1 MEKLE
6 GNFNMRYFISDLH
19 MDHKNVINFE
29 RTQFTTI
36 EEHNIYIVNF
46 FNQLIKKL
54 KPSDEVWNLGD
65 FGSPDYLYLSDMIR
79 NIGAKSIFLYG
90 NHDEQA
96 NLSLFQQ
103 HFDEV
108 YLYPVY
114 LSQKLV
120 ISHFPVAVYND
131 TINIHGHTHSSRL
144 KDLNHVCASIHVA
157 NYQPITDKNLDSIYS
172 RLPKFTRR
180 FLYEPWANDYQFT
193 QCKEDVVMDPN
204 GNIDLSASRLLQK
217 LNTERRIQESNSYQP
232 YRGEGKFN
240 D

>member
-1 MEKLE
+1 
-6 GNFNMRYFISDLH
+6 MRYFISDLH

-36 EEHNIYIVNF
+36 EEYNKCIVNF
-46 FNQLIKKL
+46 FNQLVKKL

-65 FGSPDYLYLSDMIR
+65 FGSLDYLYLSDMIR
-79 NIGAKSIFLYG
+79 DTGAKSIFLYG

-120 ISHFPVAVYND
+120 VSHFPVAVYDD
-131 TINIHGHTHSSRL
+131 TINIHGHTHGSRL

-172 RLPKFTRR
+172 RLPRFTRR

-193 QCKEDVVMDPN
+193 QRKEDVVMDPN

-217 LNTERRIQESNSYQP
+217 LNTERRIQENNSYQP
-232 YRGEGKFN
+232 YHGEGKFN

>member
-1 MEKLE
+1 
-6 GNFNMRYFISDLH
+6 MRYFISDLH

-36 EEHNIYIVNF
+36 EEYNKCIVNF
-46 FNQLIKKL
+46 FNQLVKKL

-120 ISHFPVAVYND
+120 VSHFPVAVYDD
-131 TINIHGHTHSSRL
+131 TINIHGHTHGSRL

-172 RLPKFTRR
+172 RLPRFTRR

-193 QCKEDVVMDPN
+193 QRKEDVVMDPN

-217 LNTERRIQESNSYQP
+217 LNTERRIQENNSYQP
-232 YRGEGKFN
+232 YHGEGKFN